1 MTTQKRVTKATTK
14 PSNSTKP
21 SKVEPINQIEK
32 DVFKLLVEAGKIENK
47 QVSISDKL
55 LTIAKL
61 SDSVDE
67 FLMACRNAEKSY
79 KEISKENTIPRAW
92 SQTKSDI
99 KAMFDTI
106 KDYDTISQLKKVKNH
121 LAAEKRKQDKLEQAT
136 EQSIATKDSLKF
148 LDDKYKALGKLL
160 ADMPYELADSMLNV
174 FTSQAKTAL
183 ETVNEKPLAKPKAKA
198 TTKKASA

>member
-21 SKVEPINQIEK
+21 TKVEPINQIEK

-106 KDYDTISQLKKVKNH
+106 QDYDTISQLKKVKNH
-121 LAAEKRKQDKLEQAT
+121 LAAEKRKADKKEQAT
-136 EQSIATKDSLKF
+136 EQTDKSNTTKVLT
-148 LDDKYKALGKLL
+148 DKSEILAKLL
-160 ADMPYELADSMLNV
+160 SEMPAALADQMLEV
-174 FTSQAKTAL
+174 FIQQANTAL
-183 ETVNEKPLAKPKAKA
+183 QSVKEQPKAKPKAKA

>member
-1 MTTQKRVTKATTK
+1 MTTKTKRVTKATTK

-21 SKVEPINQIEK
+21 SKVEPVNQIEK

-61 SDSVDE
+61 SDNVQM
-67 FLMACRNAEKSY
+67 FLDACRNAEKSY

-136 EQSIATKDSLKF
+136 DKVDKANTTKVLT
-148 LDDKYKALGKLL
+148 DKHEILTKLL
-160 ADMPYELADSMLNV
+160 ADMPAELADSMLEV
-174 FTSQAKTAL
+174 FIQQAHTAL
-183 ETVNEKPLAKPKAKA
+183 QSAKDKPKANKP
-198 TTKKASA
+198 KASDKKVG

>member
-1 MTTQKRVTKATTK
+1 MTTTTKRVTKATTK

-21 SKVEPINQIEK
+21 TKVEPVNQIEK
-32 DVFKLLVEAGKIENK
+32 DVFKLLVEAGKLENK

-121 LAAEKRKQDKLEQAT
+121 LAAEKRKADKAAKANEQTDKANTTKVLTDKSEILAKILSEMPAT
-136 EQSIATKDSLKF
+136 
-148 LDDKYKALGKLL
+148 L
-160 ADMPYELADSMLNV
+160 ADEMLEI
-174 FTSQAKTAL
+174 FIQQANTAL
-183 ETVNEKPLAKPKAKA
+183 QTVKETPKATKPKASN
-198 TTKKASA
+198 KKAS